1 MLWSV
6 ESTAY
11 PVQKNYRRCQMT
23 TTLRIDDVLKS
34 ECDDVF
40 ARLGM
45 SMTSAIT
52 VFLKQV
58 VRTRRIP
65 FEISCADYDDGKNG
79 RNLSLSPRRLDALR
93 ALEEI
98 RADRIARDEREWT
111 LDEINAEISASRSD
125 RRKRLAA
132 GAKV

>member
-1 MLWSV
+1 
-6 ESTAY
+6 
-11 PVQKNYRRCQMT
+11 MT
-23 TTLRIDDVLKS
+23 TTLRIDDVLKR

-45 SMTSAIT
+45 SMSSAVT
-52 VFLKQV
+52 GFLKQV

-65 FEISCADYDDGKNG
+65 FEISCADYDNGGDG
-79 RNLSLSPRRLDALR
+79 RSLSLSPRRRDALR

-98 RADRIARDEREWT
+98 RANRLARNEREWT

-125 RRKRLAA
+125 RRRRLDARA
-132 GAKV
+132 NA

>member
-1 MLWSV
+1 
-6 ESTAY
+6 
-11 PVQKNYRRCQMT
+11 MT
-23 TTLRIDDVLKS
+23 TTLRIDDVLKN

-65 FEISCADYDDGKNG
+65 FEISCADYDDGRNG
-79 RNLSLSPRRLDALR
+79 RNLSLSPRRLEALR

>member
-1 MLWSV
+1 M
-6 ESTAY
+6 
-11 PVQKNYRRCQMT
+11 
-23 TTLRIDDVLKS
+23 RIDDVLKS

-40 ARLGM
+40 ARFGM

-65 FEISCADYDDGKNG
+65 FEISCADYDDGRNG

-93 ALEEI
+93 TLEEI
-98 RADRIARDEREWT
+98 CADRIARDEREWT
-111 LDEINAEISASRSD
+111 LDEINVEICASRSD

-132 GAKV
+132 GAKA

>member
-1 MLWSV
+1 
-6 ESTAY
+6 
-11 PVQKNYRRCQMT
+11 MT
-23 TTLRIDDVLKS
+23 TTLRIDDVLKR

-45 SMTSAIT
+45 SMSSAVT

-65 FEISCADYDDGKNG
+65 FEISCADYDNVGDV
-79 RNLSLSPRRLDALR
+79 RSLSLSSRRHDALR
-93 ALEEI
+93 ALDEI
-98 RADRIARDEREWT
+98 RADRIARNEREWT

-132 GAKV
+132 GAKA